1 MQTHRLL
8 AELTAFKLSVQNVQ
22 NILVAFIVLLIC
34 ILCVKLLFYVK
45 ALLC

>member
-1 MQTHRLL
+1 MQTHRLQ

-22 NILVAFIVLLIC
+22 NILVAFNVLLIC